1 MDEKEVFVLGSG
13 FSRAIHKDMPLLNDL
28 TSLVTEKIEKENSV
42 FKNIY
47 EEHVKNRD
55 IGNFEEIL
63 TYLYQDFPWK
73 SEKERHL
80 LYSLYICLTEI
91 VTDVIKEKQETSV
104 KERLLTKQHIKKFL
118 NYLNDT
124 KANVISLNYD
134 TLLEELS
141 VAALKPTIYTESKKE
156 RRNFKYSEEVRYLK
170 DIYGRHT
177 SKESKVSIR
186 SNGERAVAIYFY
198 DYDVDE
204 QDFKSV
210 ITNFN
215 DGKYENDLKSTYSA
229 FKRYIKEKHIDYLD
243 LYQIPI
249 ARVRSRT
256 ASLWNGE
263 RYETYKLFKLHGSI
277 NWYYSGRKENTAE
290 QIYLSTGTKDEER
303 DLRDLVPVIIPPV
316 LDKTGF
322 FKHSTIKS
330 MWNEAKNLLKEAKK
344 VYIIGYSIPP
354 TDLTVKF
361 MLPSYIPE
369 DCEVILVNKDE
380 GRKEYFEEV
389 FHKQFIKEKL
399 NEDFIR
405 NDDGIFEDFVKSI
418 IR

>member
-1 MDEKEVFVLGSG
+1 L
-13 FSRAIHKDMPLLNDL
+13 
-28 TSLVTEKIEKENSV
+28 
-42 FKNIY
+42 
-47 EEHVKNRD
+47 
-55 IGNFEEIL
+55 
-63 TYLYQDFPWK
+63 
-73 SEKERHL
+73 
-80 LYSLYICLTEI
+80 
-91 VTDVIKEKQETSV
+91 
-104 KERLLTKQHIKKFL
+104 
-118 NYLNDT
+118 
-124 KANVISLNYD
+124 
-134 TLLEELS
+134 
-141 VAALKPTIYTESKKE
+141 
-156 RRNFKYSEEVRYLK
+156 EEVRYLK
-170 DIYGRHT
+170 DISRKHT
-177 SKESKVSIR
+177 SPENKVSIK
-186 SNGERAVAIYFY
+186 SNGQKAVIIYFY
-198 DYDVDE
+198 DYDANGH
-204 QDFKSV
+204 DFGST
-210 ITNFN
+210 IASFN
-215 DGKYENDLKSTYSA
+215 DDKYESDLKNAYST
-229 FKRYIKEKHIDYLD
+229 FERKIKENHIDYLD
-243 LYQIPI
+243 LYSIPI

-256 ASLWNGE
+256 ASLYGGE
-263 RYETYKLFKLHGSI
+263 SYETYKLFKLHGSI
-277 NWYYSGRKENTAE
+277 NWYYSAAKEKTTE
-290 QIYLSTGTKDEER
+290 QIYLSTGSEEEKR
-303 DLRDLVPVIIPPV
+303 VLKDLVPVIIPPV